1 MYLQSAINDILE
13 QQNKQQILHI
23 KKQLAVMSEEWFSQK
38 WKMVYQKLYL
48 YNRSFQKPII
58 EKLFSLQMK
67 RYQIIQQEYQK
78 IVQQFEKHTI
88 DVTEALEQLNN
99 ILKQYDDEIDLLKKQ
114 CVRYNIK
121 NVQL

>member
-78 IVQQFEKHTI
+78 IVQHTI

>member
-99 ILKQYDDEIDLLKKQ
+99 MLKQYDNEIDLLKKQ

>member
-1 MYLQSAINDILE
+1 
-13 QQNKQQILHI
+13 
-23 KKQLAVMSEEWFSQK
+23 MSEEWFSQK
-38 WKMVYQKLYL
+38 WKMVYQKLYF

>member
-38 WKMVYQKLYL
+38 WKMVYQKLYF
-48 YNRSFQKPII
+48 YSRSFQKPIV

>member
-38 WKMVYQKLYL
+38 WKMVYQKLYF

>member
-38 WKMVYQKLYL
+38 WKMVYQKLYF
-48 YNRSFQKPII
+48 YSRSFQKPII

-99 ILKQYDDEIDLLKKQ
+99 MLKQYDDEIDLLKKQ

>member
-99 ILKQYDDEIDLLKKQ
+99 MLKQYDDEIDLLKKQ

>member
-99 ILKQYDDEIDLLKKQ
+99 MLKQYDDEIDLLKKQ
-114 CVRYNIK
+114 CIRYNIK

>member
-1 MYLQSAINDILE
+1 MYLQSAINEILE
-13 QQNKQQILHI
+13 QLNNQQILHI

-38 WKMVYQKLYL
+38 WKMVYQKLYF